1 MSNSRYADSEPQT
14 NGKIDKDQLEQLRNT
29 ANSSRPSSS
38 ASAGPDEET
47 IEAAK
52 VDKLNSYFFSFPD
65 KLPGSFI
72 LLGAIIMTIAL
83 SAKIATFSIE
93 TGDFAIILLGSGF
106 LILAVSFIFHLCMF
120 AGWNIKSHAG
130 DRLYKA
136 FRKNKGNFEI
146 QKTNFLQHLS
156 HLRGEQKNDLKQC
169 LREIDNKTIATLRKE
184 AIGSALLLG
193 LSKNFILDIFIV
205 LRSFHR
211 ILKQTTENYDRSFN
225 LLLLFFSI
233 RVFFVSGFINEF
245 ANFFEDAATECT
257 ATALGDFGARVLG
270 FASGTIV
277 SSYFAYKLLLSFAL
291 FAFVVNRPLPLD
303 NEEATEYQEYFKGK
317 LIDIKNAF

>member
-29 ANSSRPSSS
+29 ANSSRST
-38 ASAGPDEET
+38 ASTPVEPDNET
-47 IEAAK
+47 IETAK
-52 VDKLNSYFFSFPD
+52 VDKLTSYFFSFPD
-65 KLPGSFI
+65 KLPGSYI
-72 LLGAIIMTIAL
+72 LLGLITMVIAL

-120 AGWNIKSHAG
+120 AGWNTKSHSG
-130 DRLYKA
+130 DRLYQA
-136 FRKNKGNFEI
+136 FRKNKNNLEAHKI
-146 QKTNFLQHLS
+146 NFLQHIS
-156 HLRGEQKNDLKQC
+156 RFRGEQKTDLKQG
-169 LREIDNKTIATLRKE
+169 LREIDNKVIETLRKE

-233 RVFFVSGFINEF
+233 RVFFASGFINEF

-270 FASGTIV
+270 FASGTIL